1 MLVISPLTFHWY
13 VANEAL
19 EIASNDVDK
28 LLYSNVEL
36 LGITSSVI
44 HCSIGVIVT
53 FESVHPLTSNSSQI
67 PFRSESFIQF
77 PKQS

>member
-13 VANEAL
+13 VANKAL
-19 EIASNDVDK
+19 EIASNDDDK
-28 LLYSNVEL
+28 LLYSNVTSKYSKFRYPLKHWRYSYILSLHIRL
-36 LGITSSVI
+36 L
-44 HCSIGVIVT
+44 
-53 FESVHPLTSNSSQI
+53 NSSQI